1 MLRPL
6 LISLVL
12 LSLAACAGNNRFV
25 LLEEEDG
32 SVGAIVVENEA
43 GSQTINQARTATKV
57 ASATATPGTPEA
69 VSQAEIDKTWGAS
82 LQASPLKPSTFL
94 FYFITG
100 TDTLT
105 EQSRSQFPFILD
117 SLKEYPAPEVSIIG
131 HTDRTGSAENN
142 ARLALDLLLPSLY
155 EYDNL
160 YPALR
165 SRQRKLYPSAL
176 RQAQHVKSFRPL
188 LLRYPPQHSYL

>member
-6 LISLVL
+6 LIPLVL

-43 GSQTINQARTATKV
+43 GSQTVNQARTATKV

-82 LQASPLKPSTFL
+82 LRASPMKPRAFL
-94 FYFITG
+94 LYFITG
-100 TDTLT
+100 TDMLT
-105 EQSRSQFPFILD
+105 ELSRSQFPFILD
-117 SLKEYPAPEVSIIG
+117 SLKEFPAPEVSIIG
-131 HTDRTGSAENN
+131 HTDRTGSAEGN
-142 ARLALDLLLPSLY
+142 ARLALDRAEKVRELLLGDGL
-155 EYDNL
+155 D
-160 YPALR
+160 PAVITVDSHGETNPVVPTDDGVAEPKNR
-165 SRQRKLYPSAL
+165 RVEVMVR
-176 RQAQHVKSFRPL
+176 
-188 LLRYPPQHSYL
+188 

>member
-6 LISLVL
+6 LIPLVL

-43 GSQTINQARTATKV
+43 GSQTVNQARTATKV

-82 LQASPLKPSTFL
+82 LRASPLKPRAFL
-94 FYFITG
+94 LYFITG
-100 TDTLT
+100 TDMLT
-105 EQSRSQFPFILD
+105 ELSRSQFPFILD
-117 SLKEYPAPEVSIIG
+117 SLKEFPAPEVSIIG
-131 HTDRTGSAENN
+131 HTDRTGSAEGN
-142 ARLALDLLLPSLY
+142 ARLALDRAEKVRELLLGDGL
-155 EYDNL
+155 D
-160 YPALR
+160 PAVITVDSHGETNPVVPTDDGVAEPKNR
-165 SRQRKLYPSAL
+165 RVEVMVR
-176 RQAQHVKSFRPL
+176 
-188 LLRYPPQHSYL
+188 